1 MVQRG
6 VLHLRNLVRLV
17 SLGTQT
23 DNFHLLGRYP
33 LGEGMQE
40 QCHFTFTQRF
50 FISDCRRRAPGQMP
64 RVRLSGSDEAND
76 AKPTLVGAGGY

>member
-17 SLGTQT
+17 ALGAQT

-40 QCHFTFTQRF
+40 QSATASAT
-50 FISDCRRRAPGQMP
+50 
-64 RVRLSGSDEAND
+64 VRYRNVSQL
-76 AKPTLVGAGGY
+76 